1 MRPLLYSTQ
10 AAVKLGHG
18 WTRSGHEV
26 LYYENGVIRRDR
38 GDGKTNPNAQHSTL
52 SFSWTAE
59 YTGDLIYFA
68 MCYPYSYTELRSYLA
83 RIQAEPLRARHV
95 RRQRLA
101 LTIAGNECEML
112 WVTDHSSP
120 AEAVN
125 ARPVVA
131 LSARVHPGESNA
143 SWMMQGVRPLP
154 PTPPPPTPPSPSCAC
169 ARQAHAAHAP
179 RPAPRL
185 RLRPP

>member
-1 MRPLLYSTQ
+1 M
-10 AAVKLGHG
+10 
-18 WTRSGHEV
+18 

-59 YTGDLIYFA
+59 WTGDLIYFA
-68 MCYPYSYTELRSYLA
+68 MCYPYSYSELRSYLA

-143 SWMMQGVRPLP
+143 SWMMQGVRPLLLP
-154 PTPPPPTPPSPSCAC
+154 PPPLPPRPLAPHARAPAKPTPPVP
-169 ARQAHAAHAP
+169 RQ
-179 RPAPRL
+179 L
-185 RLRPP
+185 RFRPP

>member
-169 ARQAHAAHAP
+169 ARQAHAP